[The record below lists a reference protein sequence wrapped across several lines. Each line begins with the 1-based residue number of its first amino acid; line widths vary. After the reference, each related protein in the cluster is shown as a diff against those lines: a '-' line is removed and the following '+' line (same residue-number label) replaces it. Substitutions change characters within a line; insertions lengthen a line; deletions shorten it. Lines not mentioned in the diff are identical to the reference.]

1 MNDRQQLQHLIQFD
15 LWCTRKLTDL
25 FFKHEPFREQ
35 EAATAFLS
43 HIINAQKIWF
53 NRIVNL
59 NLFDE
64 VDIWDEYSAEDLR
77 EEAKEISQLWMDLIA
92 DHEVDLDT
100 VITYRNSQNVNY
112 QNTIRQIFHHVI
124 IHGQHHRAQIS
135 IFLRNCD
142 ITPPQIDYIHY
153 ARTDKTPLK
162 YS

>member
-15 LWCTRKLTDL
+15 LWCTRKLTRL

-35 EAATAFLS
+35 QATIAFLS

-53 NRIVNL
+53 HRVVKL
-59 NLFDE
+59 PLFED
-64 VDIWDEYSAEDLR
+64 VDIWDEYDPDLLTK
-77 EEAKEISQLWMDLIA
+77 EAKDTSQLWMDLVA

-100 VITYRNSQNVNY
+100 VITYRNSQHVAY
-112 QNTIRQIFHHVI
+112 QNTIRQICHHLI

-142 ITPPQIDYIHY
+142 ITPPQTDYIHY
-153 ARTDKTPLK
+153 ARSVSATSQT
-162 YS
+162 